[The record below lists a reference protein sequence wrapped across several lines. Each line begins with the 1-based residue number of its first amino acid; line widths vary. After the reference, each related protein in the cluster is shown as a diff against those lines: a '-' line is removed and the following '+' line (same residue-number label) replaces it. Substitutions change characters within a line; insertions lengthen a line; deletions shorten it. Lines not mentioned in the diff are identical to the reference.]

1 MFARFKG
8 LFAKPEPS
16 DPSKSEEPKH
26 KSKAHSRSHSRRV
39 RERERE
45 LRRDWT
51 GQKGGWKKF
60 YSRGGYAGMC

>member
-26 KSKAHSRSHSRRV
+26 KSKAHSLLCRPGKSAQV
-39 RERERE
+39 E
-45 LRRDWT
+45 LVT
-51 GQKGGWKKF
+51 GRKCGDEVEYVFKGV
-60 YSRGGYAGMC
+60 

>member
-8 LFAKPEPS
+8 LFAKSEPS
-16 DPSKSEEPKH
+16 GRSKSEEPKH
-26 KSKAHSRSHSRRV
+26 KSKTHSRSHSRRV

-60 YSRGGYAGMC
+60 YSRGFYGGIC